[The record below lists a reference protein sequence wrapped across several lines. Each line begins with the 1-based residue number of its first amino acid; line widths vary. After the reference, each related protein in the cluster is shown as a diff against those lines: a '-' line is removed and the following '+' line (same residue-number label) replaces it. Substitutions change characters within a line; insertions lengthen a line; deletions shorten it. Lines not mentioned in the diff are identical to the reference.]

1 VAVVFVG
8 KGGGSESGRHMC
20 SVGGKWIV
28 DCVFVV
34 VDDTC
39 VVVVDTVGFGV
50 TIVVVSNDVVAGAVI
65 MGEIGCDM
73 VIVDEGGTSLCFACS
88 EERVSKQ
95 GSRSEFCK

>member
-1 VAVVFVG
+1 
-8 KGGGSESGRHMC
+8 ML
-20 SVGGKWIV
+20 
-28 DCVFVV
+28 VV

-39 VVVVDTVGFGV
+39 VVGVDIVGFGV
-50 TIVVVSNDVVAGAVI
+50 TIVVVSDDVVVGAVI
-65 MGEIGCDM
+65 MGEIGCDV